1 MCKVI
6 NTVQSLAWLRRAVRR
21 WCCRAAASVRPVKDM
36 LMLDAAVPPGHVA
49 VRVRGRG
56 DGESSP
62 RRFVVPVAQLSHPAF
77 RELLRQAEEEY
88 GFPSASGPL
97 ALPCDE
103 DHLRDVLRRV
113 SSSDSEE
120 RPSFRRRR
128 GVMAAPH
135 DVSRPLLQGVAV
147 EKLVS

>member
-6 NTVQSLAWLRRAVRR
+6 STVQSLAWLRRAVRR

-36 LMLDAAVPPGHVA
+36 LDAAVPAGHVA
-49 VRVRGRG
+49 VRVQSRGQ
-56 DGESSP
+56 GESSSM
-62 RRFVVPVAQLSHPAF
+62 RFLVPVAQLSHPAF

-88 GFPSASGPL
+88 GFPSTSGPL

-103 DHLRDVLRRV
+103 AHLRDVLRRV
-113 SSSDSEE
+113 SSSDSDD
-120 RPSFRRRR
+120 RPSFPCRR

-135 DVSRPLLQGVAV
+135 NDSRPLLQGVAV

>member
-21 WCCRAAASVRPVKDM
+21 WRSRAAASVRPNKDV
-36 LMLDAAVPPGHVA
+36 LVPAGHVA
-49 VRVRGRG
+49 VCVRGRG
-56 DGESSP
+56 DGESSS

-77 RELLRQAEEEY
+77 WELLQQAEEEY
-88 GFPSASGPL
+88 GFPSAPGPL

-128 GVMAAPH
+128 GATAAPS
-135 DVSRPLLQGVAV
+135 DDSRPLLQGVAV
-147 EKLVS
+147 KKLAS

>member
-1 MCKVI
+1 MAKCSNI
-6 NTVQSLAWLRRAVRR
+6 HNTVLLRQTLRRWRS
-21 WCCRAAASVRPVKDM
+21 RAAARAAADDGAVSVP
-36 LMLDAAVPPGHVA
+36 AGHVA
-49 VRVRGRG
+49 VRVEGRG

-77 RELLRQAEEEY
+77 WELLQQAEEEY

-113 SSSDSEE
+113 SSSDTEE
-120 RPSFRRRR
+120 RGSFRRR
-128 GVMAAPH
+128 GVVAAPH
-135 DVSRPLLQGVAV
+135 DDSRPLLQGVAA